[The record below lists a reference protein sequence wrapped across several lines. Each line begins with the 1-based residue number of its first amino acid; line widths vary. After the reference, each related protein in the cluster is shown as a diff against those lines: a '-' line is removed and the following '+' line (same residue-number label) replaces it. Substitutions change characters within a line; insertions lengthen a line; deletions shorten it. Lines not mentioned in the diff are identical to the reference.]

1 MAYVAVSNSPIR
13 VRQTGGAVDPGY
25 GQGGGGQID
34 NTLPGGGHISGQP
47 VPGGGIDNSLPDPP
61 PGIWPPASPG
71 HPWLPIPPDASTK
84 PPPGTV
90 WPPVAE
96 QLPDGEFWVVVGIP
110 GVGWRYVCVDL
121 NLRPDN
127 SLPGSGAR
135 PDQGLPGQPGHP
147 ANRPPGQGVPPRPDN
162 TLPPTAEPKR

>member
-13 VRQTGGAVDPGY
+13 VRQTGPVDPGF
-25 GQGGGGQID
+25 GQGDPGRPDNSLPGGGYPSHGLPPGGQID
-34 NTLPGGGHISGQP
+34 N
-47 VPGGGIDNSLPDPP
+47 SLPEPP

-90 WPPVAE
+90 WPPLGE
-96 QLPDGEFWVVVGIP
+96 ELPDGEFWVVVGIP

-135 PDQGLPGQPGHP
+135 PDNSLPGQPGHP
-147 ANRPPGQGVPPRPDN
+147 ANRPPGQGAPPRPDN